1 MKTILHRLL
10 LAFVALGATGL
21 TFAADTWKID
31 PAHSSVGFT
40 IRHAFTKIPGSFA
53 KFEGTISYD
62 ATNPAAS
69 SAEAKI
75 EVASITTNDAKRDTH
90 LQKDDFFS
98 ADKFPSIT
106 FKSKSW
112 KKTGDDAFD
121 VTGDLTIKDVTK
133 EVVIATKFLGTGPGP
148 KKGSILAGFEG
159 TTKIDRRDF
168 GITYGQGLV
177 GNDVNITINIEAA
190 KQ

>member
-1 MKTILHRLL
+1 MKTILHRLI
-10 LAFVALGATGL
+10 LAIATLGAASLG
-21 TFAADTWKID
+21 FAADTWKID

-53 KFEGTISYD
+53 KFNGTITFD
-62 ATNPAAS
+62 AANPSAS
-69 SAEAKI
+69 GTEAKI
-75 EVASITTNDAKRDTH
+75 EVASITTNDAKRDAH

-98 ADKFPSIT
+98 AEKFPLIT

-112 KKTGDDAFD
+112 KKTGDDTFD
-121 VTGDLTIKDVTK
+121 VVGDLTIKDVTK
-133 EVVIATKFLGTGPGP
+133 EVTLATKFLGAGPGP
-148 KKGSILAGFEG
+148 RNSTLAGFEG
-159 TTKIDRRDF
+159 TAKIDRRDF

-177 GNDVNITINIEAA
+177 GNDVNIIINIEAA